1 MKTDYIPLSRNPT
14 RFLRNVEQ
22 TKTLN
27 TEADQLEAQ
36 NIIYDTLLERVAPTK
51 VSNFRKVMDS
61 ADGSYTLL
69 VQLDSLKILEHP
81 LITNEFRIAKN
92 IENLMDVWNERKRM
106 KIANYLTNRLAVSLI
121 YIKNSN

>member
-1 MKTDYIPLSRNPT
+1 M
-14 RFLRNVEQ
+14 EQ

-27 TEADQLEAQ
+27 TEDDQLEAQ
-36 NIIYDTLLERVAPTK
+36 TITHYSLLERVAPTK

-69 VQLDSLKILEHP
+69 VQLNSLKILDHP

-106 KIANYLTNRLAVSLI
+106 KIVNYLTNRLAVYLI